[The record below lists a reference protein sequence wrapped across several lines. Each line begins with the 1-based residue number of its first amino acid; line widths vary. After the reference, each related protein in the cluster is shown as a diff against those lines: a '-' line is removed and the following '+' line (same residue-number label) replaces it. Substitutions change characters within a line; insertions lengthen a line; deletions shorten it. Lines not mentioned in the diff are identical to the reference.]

1 MFTNFFILQVGSSEI
16 IYKLNRAC
24 QIKLLLNRR
33 VIKLLR
39 QNIYSNVS
47 YIKNKAPI
55 SRQMILYRVNRDAIV
70 KSVSDVGRLNQPRLR
85 PRPRAE
91 REERVRRL

>member
-33 VIKLLR
+33 VKTATTKYLQQRVLHKK
-39 QNIYSNVS
+39 QGS
-47 YIKNKAPI
+47 YF
-55 SRQMILYRVNRDAIV
+55 S
-70 KSVSDVGRLNQPRLR
+70 SDDTLSGQS
-85 PRPRAE
+85 
-91 REERVRRL
+91 